1 MVPSTMESLLYV
13 VLGALALSV
22 LIVVHEFGHFIV
34 ARAFGMRAR
43 VFSMGLGPVIARWR
57 PRGSETVFQVA
68 AIPLLAYVNIAGMD
82 PREPSEPHDR
92 GSYKNA
98 SLLARLLVIA
108 GGPLANYLAAMVIV
122 FGLLAVGGDPKLQTE
137 SRIGEVI
144 PHNVAD
150 RAGLRA
156 GDLVTSVGGQ
166 SITTWRQLVDR
177 VSHSEGRPLEFV
189 IDRGGQRMNLT
200 LTPRM
205 DPNLRSHKIG
215 VMQTTRYVPVA
226 LRAAAVRAM
235 IAPAHAVVESAR
247 AMRRMFRGKEQV
259 RVMGPV
265 GIVNE
270 MVHEARRG
278 WRDWVNMVW
287 LISVGLFFLNLLPV
301 PALDGGRAVFLAYE
315 FFLRR
320 KLPPR
325 FEYAAVAVS
334 MVLLL
339 GVAAVC
345 LVVDTVNWH

>member
-1 MVPSTMESLLYV
+1 MESLFYG
-13 VLGALALSV
+13 VLGAIALSV

-43 VFSMGLGPVIARWR
+43 VFSIGLGPVIARWR

-68 AIPLLAYVNIAGMD
+68 ALPLLAYVNIAGMD
-82 PREPSEPHDR
+82 PREPNEPHDR

-98 SLLARLLVIA
+98 SLLARLFVIA
-108 GGPLANYLAAMVIV
+108 GGPLANYLAAMLIV
-122 FGLLAVGGDPKLQTE
+122 FGLLAVGGEQVAEPTI
-137 SRIGEVI
+137 REVI
-144 PHNVAD
+144 PNSAAAA
-150 RAGLRA
+150 AGLRA
-156 GDLVTSVGGQ
+156 GDRVVRVGGAPV
-166 SITTWRQLVDR
+166 TEWRHLVER
-177 VSHSEGRPLEFV
+177 VSRSHGEPLEFV
-189 IDRGGQRMNLT
+189 VERNGSPTTVMV
-200 LTPRM
+200 TPRM
-205 DPNLRSHKIG
+205 DPTYRAYKAGIHPTIG
-215 VMQTTRYVPVA
+215 YAPVA
-226 LRAAAVRAM
+226 LGESAVRAM
-235 IAPAHAVVESAR
+235 IAPARAVVESAN
-247 AMRRMFRGKEQV
+247 ALRRMVRGKEQV

-278 WRDWVNMVW
+278 WRDWVNIVW

-315 FFLRR
+315 FLMRR

-345 LVVDTVNWH
+345 IVTDTIHWH